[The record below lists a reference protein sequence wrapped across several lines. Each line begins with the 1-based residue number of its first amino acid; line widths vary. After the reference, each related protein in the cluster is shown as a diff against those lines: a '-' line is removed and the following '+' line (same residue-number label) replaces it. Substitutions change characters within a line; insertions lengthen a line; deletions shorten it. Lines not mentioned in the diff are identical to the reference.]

1 MTLGINTQQQ
11 PQARVGDIPLFDWDA
26 ESPDRVPTRMESVLS
41 WADTAGRGIIHQAA
55 NTADIFRRD
64 RTYTAPKLEGV
75 RDQEQSRQLP
85 ETMDDQVVPVLEKLN
100 RMDTISEP
108 VQSTENLGEAEER
121 LLMGKLDEDLKKQCD
136 IFVDNASVYMAISWI
151 SWATDK
157 PIDESLLM
165 ELMKEATLREDGNKR
180 YLWDVIAGKEYY
192 LNLGS
197 ENSIFGKEISWYI
210 NRFIGWITCWL
221 AYMILAGTIQNA
233 CDKIL
238 NFASKGS
245 EQNDTLV
252 KIGGEL
258 SKILNRHTGKYL
270 KAVETFVKGQDKE
283 GVLSEHLAEE
293 MSKIRGNLESG
304 IYRDFSSLF
313 CDNFLP
319 WIQVNTDGRYKPLK
333 YFLWALCWIV
343 CWLPICLLHLY
354 IRYKGLPDAIH
365 SVLHSSA
372 GAMKFKPAQHALNCT
387 LEPHLNALKDILR
400 DPSASGPDVKDVQEP
415 LTKQNIAE
423 AVSKLLKILSL
434 EPFHTKDEM
443 EKVLQGTGKSFID
456 SFIDA
461 EGTEKVLSAITKLTQ
476 GKTVDELVNEALN
489 SGMRDILI
497 TAFNY
502 FLKPIKAKQVLSKI
516 MEAFNG
522 VFDRRVIKTTEEWQ
536 EWQKEYRDK
545 KMTIEKICDGIVR
558 MFVHQKAQE
567 VVNGPH
573 TATQNE
579 LLGKEVGDIK
589 ERIFKCRDEMKSLL
603 QSLPDT
609 LDNNDPVDAL
619 KEVESMRNAVKT
631 VASGLLLEDRKDLSE
646 AAIQTLL
653 DATRGI
659 NNSYQ
664 KIADMLVQ
672 IKEMLL
678 FKGYFL
684 KMRGIKETLLA
695 KMKTIAAYLREKEPR
710 AGSEAGSEI
719 QEIKDILSEIQAN
732 YKDSKEL
739 STLDPYYRTMSN
751 NVSDIQVNH
760 IALDKLSLLR
770 SSPAV
775 NLLLQLVK
783 KAIQNQRYPDRN
795 DLQRVDEQIAEFIR
809 FLPTQAMKD
818 ALRGAIDRIVSSS
831 TQEIL
836 DQHLEQ
842 LEQII
847 DEQKADIESTIR
859 HQIGDFEDTVDQ
871 WSSALE
877 KIMVETYASRADTN
891 KEEIKEKLAIL
902 KDELET
908 IEKQVK
914 VLEKVELEE
923 QSSSL
928 GSTIASIG
936 SGIVSGVASVL
947 TGLGGLIMGGPL
959 VALGTAA
966 GGGLVA
972 DAFKPDIE
980 KGLTGVG
987 HAIEGAVKGKAVKAI
1002 HDVLM
1007 PKLMTKV
1014 DSLYSLL
1021 QKEHTWQ
1028 GLGNG
1033 TLDATVTYFNQ
1044 R

>member
-1 MTLGINTQQQ
+1 MVVRINIQQQ
-11 PQARVGDIPLFDWDA
+11 PQGPGGDPIEIDWDA
-26 ESPDRVPTRMESVLS
+26 EFPARVPSRMERAVNF
-41 WADTAGRGIIHQAA
+41 ADTAGRWIIHQTANAA
-55 NTADIFRRD
+55 DFFSLSRERN
-64 RTYTAPKLEGV
+64 YTAPLLEGAH
-75 RDQEQSRQLP
+75 DQERSRQLP

-100 RMDTISEP
+100 KMDTISEP

-121 LLMGKLDEDLKKQCD
+121 LLMGKLDEDLRKQCD

-157 PIDESLLM
+157 PIDDSLLM

-180 YLWDVIAGKEYY
+180 YLWDVIASKDYY

-252 KIGGEL
+252 KIGGEF
-258 SKILNRHTGKYL
+258 SKILNRITGKYL

-343 CWLPICLLHLY
+343 CWLPIGLLHLY

-365 SVLHSSA
+365 SVLHTSA

-400 DPSASGPDVKDVQEP
+400 DPSASGPDVKDVQE
-415 LTKQNIAE
+415 LQTKQNIAE

-443 EKVLQGTGKSFID
+443 EKVLHGTGKSFFD
-456 SFIDA
+456 NFLDA
-461 EGTEKVLSAITKLTQ
+461 DGTEKILSAITKLTQ

-489 SGMRDILI
+489 SGMKDILI
-497 TAFNY
+497 IAFNY

-522 VFDRRVIKTTEEWQ
+522 VFDRRVLKTTEEWQ
-536 EWQKEYRDK
+536 EWQNEYREK

-573 TATQNE
+573 TATQND
-579 LLGKEVGDIK
+579 LLQKEVGNIK
-589 ERIFKCRDEMKSLL
+589 EKIFKCRDEMKALL
-603 QSLPDT
+603 ETLPGT

-619 KEVESMRNAVKT
+619 KQVESMRNAIKA
-631 VASGLLLEDRKDLSE
+631 VASGLFLDERKDLSE

-664 KIADMLVQ
+664 KIAEMLVQ

-678 FKGYFL
+678 FKKYFL
-684 KMRGIKETLLA
+684 KMRGVKETLLT
-695 KMKTIAAYLREKEPR
+695 KMKNIAAYLREKDP
-710 AGSEAGSEI
+710 GAGSEI
-719 QEIKDILSEIQAN
+719 QEIKDILSEIQSN

-751 NVSDIQVNH
+751 NVSNIQINQ

-770 SSPAV
+770 SSPAI
-775 NLLLQLVK
+775 NLLIQLVK
-783 KAIQNQRYPDRN
+783 KAIQNQRPLDRN
-795 DLQRVDEQIAEFIR
+795 DLQRVDDQIAELIR
-809 FLPTQAMKD
+809 FLPTASMKD
-818 ALRGAIDRIVSSS
+818 AIRGAIARIVSSS

-836 DQHLEQ
+836 DQYLEQ

-847 DEQKADIESTIR
+847 AEQKADIESTIR
-859 HQIGDFEDTVDQ
+859 HQISDFENTVDQ

-877 KIMVETYASRADTN
+877 KIMVETYTTRETTD
-891 KEEIKEKLAIL
+891 KEDIKAKLINL
-902 KDELET
+902 NEELDI

-914 VLEKVELEE
+914 VLEKVELKE
-923 QSSSL
+923 QPSSL

-936 SGIVSGVASVL
+936 SGIVSGVASVF
-947 TGLGGLIMGGPL
+947 TGLVGLILGGPA
-959 VALGTAA
+959 VAVGTAA
-966 GGGLVA
+966 AAGLAA

-980 KGLTGVG
+980 ESLTGAG
-987 HAIEGAVKGKAVKAI
+987 HAIEGVVKDKAVKAI

-1007 PKLMTKV
+1007 PKLMKKV

-1033 TLDATVTYFNQ
+1033 ALDATVTCFNQ